1 MNTNLGDIAIAYK
14 AGNFKKAFQVAAKS
28 QYLGEHR
35 TAILDAYTA
44 MTNPRW
50 TTQMGKDVDQTI
62 HAGVQALVAKYELDK
77 I

>member
-14 AGNFKKAFQVAAKS
+14 AGNFKKAFQIASKS

-35 TAILDAYTA
+35 AAILDAYTA

-50 TTQMGKDVDQTI
+50 TVQMRKDVDQTI
-62 HAGVQALVAKYELDK
+62 HAGICALISKYELDK